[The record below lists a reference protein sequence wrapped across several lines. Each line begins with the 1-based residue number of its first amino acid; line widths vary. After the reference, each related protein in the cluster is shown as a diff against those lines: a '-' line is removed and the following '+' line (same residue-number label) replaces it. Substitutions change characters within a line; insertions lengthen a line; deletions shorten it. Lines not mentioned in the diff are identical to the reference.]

1 MSEQMFEVLNARFH
15 KNGFELRHSK
25 TQVQTNKPSVAN
37 TQRCKSTNENV
48 CLQTQGANLTNDREY
63 CLCLCVVCVPL
74 CACSAACGCA
84 VLRYCRFMVHSQ
96 IKINTFAKIKRYT
109 HTTGTHTHCT
119 VTLHVHV
126 ASGISRSLTIRSTE
140 CPLGIDDQRESLYS

>member
-63 CLCLCVVCVPL
+63 CLCLCVSCVYLSVP
-74 CACSAACGCA
+74 A
-84 VLRYCRFMVHSQ
+84 LRRAGAPCCV
-96 IKINTFAKIKRYT
+96 
-109 HTTGTHTHCT
+109 T
-119 VTLHVHV
+119 VGLWF
-126 ASGISRSLTIRSTE
+126 ILK
-140 CPLGIDDQRESLYS
+140 